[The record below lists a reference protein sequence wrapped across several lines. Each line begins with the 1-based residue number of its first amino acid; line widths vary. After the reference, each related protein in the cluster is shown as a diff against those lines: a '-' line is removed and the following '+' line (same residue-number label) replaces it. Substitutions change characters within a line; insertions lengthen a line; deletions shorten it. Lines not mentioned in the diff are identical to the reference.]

1 MHVPTVPSTT
11 TAGSRGELA
20 DKQRAVMRR
29 FPTGVAVVTAFA
41 ACAAPR
47 GMTVSSLCSLSLDP
61 PTLLVCLRTASPT
74 LEAVTGSGRF
84 AVNFLHGDA
93 ATAAELFASGD
104 PDRFDRVGWR
114 PDAQAPEAAGPHLRS
129 CSHAIAGCRAAR
141 CHPAGDHTVVFG
153 EILDIADIGGPAPL
167 LYGLRGYAQ
176 WPHEDASEVA
186 LG

>member
-11 TAGSRGELA
+11 TAGSRGALA

-29 FPTGVAVVTAFA
+29 FPTGVAVVTAFTDG
-41 ACAAPR
+41 AAPR

-61 PTLLVCLRTASPT
+61 PILLVCLRSGSPT
-74 LEAVTGSGRF
+74 LEAVLESGRF

-93 ATAAELFASGD
+93 APAAQLFASGD

-114 PDAQAPEAAGPHLRS
+114 PDEEEPDAAGPHLRS
-129 CSHAIAGCRAAR
+129 CSHAIADCRVAQ

-153 EILDIADIGGPAPL
+153 EILDIADSGGPAPL
-167 LYGLRGYAQ
+167 LYGLRSYAH
-176 WPHEDASEVA
+176 WPHDSGIA
-186 LG
+186 LRT